1 MPQPFYEREQYSHT
15 GCKRS
20 RFGRRVSEGL
30 AHNAYIVGTAGKAAI
45 IDARVNGD
53 INVETAAR
61 NIFTTTHSFETYR
74 NEDNAIGYPALAH
87 RCRAEIFHGAA
98 MDFEE
103 GIWCMTAWIRPASRS
118 GTDMLSFPLTV
129 N

>member
-15 GCKRS
+15 GCKRR

-45 IDARVNGD
+45 INARVNGD
-53 INVETAAR
+53 INLETAAR

-74 NEDNAIGYPALAH
+74 VPCA
-87 RCRAEIFHGAA
+87 GAPVQGG
-98 MDFEE
+98 DFPR
-103 GIWCMTAWIRPASRS
+103 GCN
-118 GTDMLSFPLTV
+118 GF
-129 N
+129 